1 MSKIPFIKAKHAQ
14 MKLIEGGG
22 GGGTSLVLIGLVVY
36 IPPDTYEYPVDE
48 PIMYNGMVLM
58 AQYEDNYYRDVT
70 DIATYS
76 IPKGTVMTDDYEG
89 EVTFTYE
96 EGGVKVQN
104 SIEISVVS
112 GVTWTSSKASKL
124 VEAFAAAYAGDTEIL
139 SKLAVGDIREVKL
152 QDGNTAHL
160 ILAKANPTTFY
171 KDTSGTSGGTA
182 KFIVTMQEAYP
193 YGEEPQDFI
202 SVLPEDLQPLFKYHR
217 YTEYYD
223 CDGSYHYSRIKYEKA
238 FYPNYTFFTTN
249 ISYTPYSGRISYG
262 PVATDTIDLRQSAGG
277 YYDSNPVDTSGD
289 VFAQSNRIFRN
300 IFNPDEYIQNVAGRG
315 YSRYSTNFNY
325 WYMNNPTYYCAENY
339 GKSAYQ
345 NNETYI
351 KGYTYCMLI

>member
-14 MKLIEGGG
+14 MKLIEGGGG

-48 PIMYNGMVLM
+48 PIMYDGMVLM

-112 GVTWTSSKASKL
+112 GVTWTSSKASRL
-124 VEAFAAAYAGDTEIL
+124 IEAFAAAYAGDTEIL

-152 QDGNTAHL
+152 QDGNTCHL
-160 ILAKANPTTFY
+160 ILAKKNPATAY
-171 KDTSGTSGGTA
+171 DDNRKNLGTA
-182 KFIVTMQEAYP
+182 KFFVTMQEAYP
-193 YGEEPQDFI
+193 YGSEPSDFYSI
-202 SVLPEDLQPLFKYHR
+202 LPEDLQPLFKNFS
-217 YTEYYD
+217 YTRTYATSDNTTSGHVSTLVY
-223 CDGSYHYSRIKYEKA
+223 RKA
-238 FYPNYTFFTTN
+238 FPPSYRNYSDSY
-249 ISYTPYSGRISYG
+249 ISASYG
-262 PVATDTIDLRQSAGG
+262 SVPLYPQADYTIDCRISAGG
-277 YYDSNPVDTSGD
+277 YYDSNTVDISGD
-289 VFAQSNRIFRN
+289 VFEQTNRAFRN
-300 IFNPDEYIQNVAGRG
+300 IINPSEYIETVFTEGHTE
-315 YSRYSTNFNY
+315 SRKNSNY
-325 WYMNNPTYYCAENY
+325 WYLRPVYYSFVANK
-339 GKSAYQ
+339 GGMATSASLV
-345 NNETYI
+345 
-351 KGYTYCMLI
+351 GGSTYCMLI